1 LISQL
6 HVQNRYQWQREA
18 EARAAGLPAS
28 GLGDLKRTIDESNRV
43 RVSLIEQID
52 VLCAAA
58 FASPRSSPPT
68 HMNSE
73 SVGQLVDR
81 VSILTLKIVSNVAA
95 NRRTDLSSDRR
106 AAAEAAA
113 EVLATQRD
121 YVLTCYRR
129 LIEAIHAGTAA
140 LPPARQIK
148 LYSDD
153 DLDRR
158 SA

>member
-1 LISQL
+1 MHL
-6 HVQNRYQWQREA
+6 
-18 EARAAGLPAS
+18 
-28 GLGDLKRTIDESNRV
+28 
-43 RVSLIEQID
+43 
-52 VLCAAA
+52 
-58 FASPRSSPPT
+58 
-68 HMNSE
+68 NSE

-106 AAAEAAA
+106 VAAEAGA
-113 EVLATQRD
+113 EVVAIQRD
-121 YVLTCYRR
+121 YVLTCYER

-148 LYSDD
+148 LYRDD